1 MHKQS
6 LWRKTE
12 FLNKYEFEN
21 WLIENGR
28 SDRTAHHYSI
38 ALCGKLS
45 DLANEKEIFAG
56 NILSITQKE
65 EFSPVAEGLMKLRDF
80 EDFNRRG
87 NQMYSAALNRY
98 ADFLENVDLSFY
110 KDIETV
116 QENATINK
124 TTKKALIESRIGQG
138 KFRAELKTFW
148 GACSVTAFSNFDLLI
163 ASHIKPWRASTDF
176 ERLDK
181 YNGLLLQPN
190 LDALFDKGYISFDQ
204 HGQILISKTFERS
217 ALDLGAQPE
226 MSLRRCDNKHKHYIE
241 YHREKLFF
249 E

>member
-1 MHKQS
+1 M
-6 LWRKTE
+6 
-12 FLNKYEFEN
+12 NKYEFEN
-21 WLIENGR
+21 WLLENGR
-28 SDRTAHHYSI
+28 SDRTARHYSI

-65 EFSPVAEGLMKLRDF
+65 EFSPVAEALMKLRDF

-110 KDIETV
+110 MEIETV
-116 QENATINK
+116 QSNDSIDK
-124 TTKKALIESRIGQG
+124 TTKKSLIESRVGQG
-138 KFRAELKTFW
+138 KFRTDLKKYW

-163 ASHIKPWRASTDF
+163 ASHIKPWRASSDF
-176 ERLDK
+176 ERLHK

-204 HGQILISKTFERS
+204 HGQILISKTFGKS
-217 ALDLGAQPE
+217 ALALGAKPE
-226 MSLRRCDNKHKHYIE
+226 MSLRRCEDQHQQYIK